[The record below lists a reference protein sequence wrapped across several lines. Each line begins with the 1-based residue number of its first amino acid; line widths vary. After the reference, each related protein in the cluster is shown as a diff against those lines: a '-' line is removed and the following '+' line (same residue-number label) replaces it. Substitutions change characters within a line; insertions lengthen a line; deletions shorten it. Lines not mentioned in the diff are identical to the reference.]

1 MKTHCVDMGTALAV
15 GASVIALAFTAAC
28 SRESRETPSD
38 PAVSSSSTPQ
48 SAEPTVKLP
57 VGPATALLLTR
68 DDFPAGNGT
77 FTVEDKPTLDQ
88 EKTGKSKPEK
98 VDPPGCYEFISEGD
112 GDYDRARAK
121 YDADTVMAESSVG
134 LGIKQSFDE
143 LAQRAQE
150 CASVQME
157 GDGVAMKAKVSIAD
171 LPGAAV
177 ESKLVKVGGL
187 LGPDGDQ
194 IGVES
199 HIAIAHPRG
208 TTVRI
213 EVDRFID
220 PWTPEQDTLVLD
232 LLNKQIAKVQNA
244 P

>member
-1 MKTHCVDMGTALAV
+1 MRTRRVDMSTVLAV
-15 GASVIALAFTAAC
+15 GASVITLAFTSAC
-28 SRESRETPSD
+28 SKESKESPD
-38 PAVSSSSTPQ
+38 NPPVPSSSSQQPD
-48 SAEPTVKLP
+48 EPTVKLP
-57 VGPATALLLTR
+57 TGPASALLLTR
-68 DDFPAGNGT
+68 ENFPAGNGK
-77 FTVEDKPTLDQ
+77 FTVEDKGQLDK
-88 EKTGKSKPEK
+88 EKTGKPKPEK
-98 VDPPGCYEFISEGD
+98 VNPPGCYEFISEGD
-112 GDYDRARAK
+112 GDYDRAQAK
-121 YDADTVMAESSVG
+121 YEADTVTAESSVG
-134 LGIKQSFDE
+134 LGIKQSFED
-143 LAQRAQE
+143 LAKRAQE

-177 ESKLVKVGGL
+177 ETKLVKIGGL

-199 HIAIAHPRG
+199 HIAVAHPRG

>member
-1 MKTHCVDMGTALAV
+1 MKTRRVDMNTVLAV
-15 GASVIALAFTAAC
+15 GASVIALAFTSAC
-28 SRESRETPSD
+28 SKESPD
-38 PAVSSSSTPQ
+38 NPPAPSSSSQKPDEP
-48 SAEPTVKLP
+48 SAKLP
-57 VGPATALLLTR
+57 EGPATALLLTR
-68 DDFPAGNGT
+68 EDFPPGNGT
-77 FTVEDKPTLDQ
+77 FTVEDKLKLDK
-88 EKTGKSKPEK
+88 EKTDKSKPEK

-121 YDADTVMAESSVG
+121 YDADTVTAESSVG

-143 LAQRAQE
+143 LARRAKE

-157 GDGVAMKAKVSIAD
+157 GDGVAMKANVSVAD
-171 LPGAAV
+171 LPGASV

-187 LGPDGDQ
+187 LGPEGDQ

-220 PWTPEQDTLVLD
+220 PWTPEQDALVLD
-232 LLNKQIAKVQNA
+232 LLNKQIAKVQKA

>member
-1 MKTHCVDMGTALAV
+1 MKTRCIDVSTVLAV
-15 GASVIALAFTAAC
+15 GASVFALAFTSAC
-28 SRESRETPSD
+28 SKESKESPDNQSA
-38 PAVSSSSTPQ
+38 PSSSSQQPAT
-48 SAEPTVKLP
+48 PTVKLP
-57 VGPATALLLTR
+57 AGPAAALLLTR
-68 DDFPAGNGT
+68 EDFPAAEGK
-77 FTVEDKPTLDQ
+77 FTVEDRAQLDK
-88 EKTGKSKPEK
+88 EKTGKPKPEK
-98 VDPPGCYEFISEGD
+98 VNPPGCYDFISEGD

-121 YDADTVMAESSVG
+121 YEADTVTAESSVG
-134 LGIKQSFDE
+134 LGIKQSFDD
-143 LAQRAQE
+143 LAARAQE

-177 ESKLVKVGGL
+177 EAKLVKIGGL

-199 HIAIAHPRG
+199 HIAVAHPRG